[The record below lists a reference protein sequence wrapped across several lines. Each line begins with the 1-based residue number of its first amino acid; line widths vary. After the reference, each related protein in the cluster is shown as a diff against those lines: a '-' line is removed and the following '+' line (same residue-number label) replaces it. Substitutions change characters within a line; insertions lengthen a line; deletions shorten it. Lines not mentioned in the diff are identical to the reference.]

1 MLSRRA
7 LQITP
12 SPTLTID
19 AKAKQMRSEG
29 IDVIGFGAGEPDFDT
44 PRHIKEAALEA
55 INSNFTRYTPASGI
69 PELKEAICKK
79 LLLDHGLEY
88 QPQQIVVSNGAK
100 HSLFN
105 IFAGLLNEG
114 DEVIIPAPYWVSYP
128 EIVKLNGGVPVI
140 VDTKIENNFK
150 LTGPEL
156 KKALSPRTKAL
167 VLNSPSNPTGQVF
180 LKEELEEIAALA
192 LEANFYLV
200 SDEIYEKLIYG
211 RNKHI
216 SIASLSEEVKRL
228 TVIINGVS
236 KTFAMT
242 GWRIGYSASDA
253 KLATAMSNIQSH
265 ATSNPNSI
273 AQKAACEALTAPQVS
288 VEEMRKAFAMRRD
301 YMVERVK
308 RMPYLSCLEPEG
320 AFYLFVNVSEI
331 FSKEFRGEKVENA
344 DNLAAL
350 LLEQFRIA
358 LVPGQGFGAPDYVRI
373 SYAVSQEN
381 IRLGL
386 DRIESFLQELS

>member
-320 AFYLFVNVSEI
+320 AFYLFVNVSET